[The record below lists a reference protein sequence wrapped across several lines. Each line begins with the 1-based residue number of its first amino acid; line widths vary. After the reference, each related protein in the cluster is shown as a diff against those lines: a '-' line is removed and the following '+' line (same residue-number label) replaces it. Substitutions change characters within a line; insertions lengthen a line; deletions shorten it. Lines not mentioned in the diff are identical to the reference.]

1 MIYAV
6 YCDCSLLWLRTFN
19 TQFIVRFM
27 LVIVTAHYTVI
38 MDRLTLILEYKLYWL
53 LWLLTID
60 CSLVWLWI
68 VEQLYIKA
76 LFYYF
81 NLCNVG

>member
-6 YCDCSLLWLRTFN
+6 YCDCSLLWLGTFT

-38 MDRLTLILEYKLYWL
+38 MDRLTLILEYKLYW
-53 LWLLTID
+53 
-60 CSLVWLWI
+60 
-68 VEQLYIKA
+68 
-76 LFYYF
+76 
-81 NLCNVG
+81 

>member
-1 MIYAV
+1 
-6 YCDCSLLWLRTFN
+6 
-19 TQFIVRFM
+19 M

-38 MDRLTLILEYKLYWL
+38 MDRLTLILEYKLYSLLWLFTIVIMDRLTLILEYELYWL
-53 LWLLTID
+53 LWLLTTVTVN
-60 CSLVWLWI
+60 CRTT
-68 VEQLYIKA
+68 IKA